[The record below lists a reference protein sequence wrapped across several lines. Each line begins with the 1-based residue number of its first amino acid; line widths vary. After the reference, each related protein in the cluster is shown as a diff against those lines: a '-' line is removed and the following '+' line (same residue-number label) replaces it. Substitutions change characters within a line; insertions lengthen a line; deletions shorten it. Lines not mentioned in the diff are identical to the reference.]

1 MIRAA
6 KSLGYAYQ
14 TGSPDKAVQALAL
27 LEAAEA
33 LPHKRRPTV
42 PTQPPTAQAT
52 PAAAP
57 EPALDESLAQA
68 DRPEPVE
75 G

>member
-1 MIRAA
+1 MIRSA

-14 TGSPDKAVQALAL
+14 INSPDKANLALAL

-33 LPHKRRPTV
+33 LPHKRRPAV
-42 PTQPPTAQAT
+42 SPPTQAT

-57 EPALDESLAQA
+57 EPALDESLARA

>member
-57 EPALDESLAQA
+57 EPALDESLERA
-68 DRPEPVE
+68 DRPEPVK